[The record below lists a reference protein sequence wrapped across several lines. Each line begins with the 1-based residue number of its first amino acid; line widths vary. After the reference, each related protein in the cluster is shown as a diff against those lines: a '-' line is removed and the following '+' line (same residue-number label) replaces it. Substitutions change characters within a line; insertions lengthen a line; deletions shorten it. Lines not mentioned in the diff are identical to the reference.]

1 MTALQ
6 NAMRALSSALQG
18 GVLRSKII
26 SHALTKG
33 ELREEDVAAALEPH
47 IPGRMATANGVV
59 VNAQGEQSAQQ
70 DLLIIDSNVSP
81 PFATAGRLGLHP
93 IESVLAA
100 IEIKSGLTSV
110 KVAVAVRNGVSLKRL
125 LQPVRQPMIRV
136 TRAGAVL
143 YEPAPVGTPGDV
155 FWKPFTAILGLRG
168 DARPETLCESFVDAN
183 LELDPGD
190 RTNAFLVL
198 DAFVAGWSSRS
209 DGAVL
214 QIYPEDAKALARF
227 DLGKDSLLYFYAF
240 LFDAIQTYEP
250 PPLNLR
256 GYVEASL
263 LESDN
268 LGQIIPVRGE

>member
-1 MTALQ
+1 
-6 NAMRALSSALQG
+6 
-18 GVLRSKII
+18 
-26 SHALTKG
+26 
-33 ELREEDVAAALEPH
+33 
-47 IPGRMATANGVV
+47 
-59 VNAQGEQSAQQ
+59 
-70 DLLIIDSNVSP
+70 
-81 PFATAGRLGLHP
+81 
-93 IESVLAA
+93 
-100 IEIKSGLTSV
+100 
-110 KVAVAVRNGVSLKRL
+110 
-125 LQPVRQPMIRV
+125 MIRV

-143 YEPAPVGTPGDV
+143 YEPAPAGTPGDV

-168 DARPETLCESFVDAN
+168 DARPETLCKSFVDAN
-183 LELDPGD
+183 LELDPVD

-214 QIYPEDAKALARF
+214 QIYAEDAKALARF

-268 LGQIIPVRGE
+268 LGQIIPVRG